1 MRSSLADEAG
11 MIKSSSEGYRTAPI
25 APAQPAQ
32 PSQPAISRFSLWPL
46 PELHQAP
53 VAVATPASAAGPDPE
68 QLAYQRGVEAG
79 RAAAMEE
86 ANRTLKRAAGLL
98 VSTAEALDAARLGV
112 VRQLEDSVYM
122 LALAVSR
129 HLIQREVGADPTIV
143 RDLVTKGLEAF
154 PVGSRVEIHLHPDDL
169 AALRSQVELP
179 GSDGRAAEIMWA
191 ADPAI
196 ERGGCTLET
205 PHRVVD
211 GRIDL
216 ALSDLYHRMRDD

>member
-1 MRSSLADEAG
+1 
-11 MIKSSSEGYRTAPI
+11 MIKSSSESYRTAPL
-25 APAQPAQ
+25 APTPPAQP
-32 PSQPAISRFSLWPL
+32 PAISRFSLWPL
-46 PELHQAP
+46 PELHQPAA
-53 VAVATPASAAGPDPE
+53 AVATPVVVQGPDLE
-68 QLAYQRGVEAG
+68 QVAYQRGVEAG

-122 LALAVSR
+122 LSLAVAR

-143 RDLVTKGLEAF
+143 RDLVHKGLEAF

-216 ALSDLYHRMRDD
+216 ALSDLYSRMRDD

>member
-1 MRSSLADEAG
+1 
-11 MIKSSSEGYRTAPI
+11 MIKSSSESYRTAPI
-25 APAQPAQ
+25 TPTQPVQ
-32 PSQPAISRFSLWPL
+32 PPAISRFSLWPL
-46 PELHQAP
+46 PELHQPPAV
-53 VAVATPASAAGPDPE
+53 VAATATPTGPDPE
-68 QLAYQRGVEAG
+68 QVAYQRGLEAG
-79 RAAAMEE
+79 RAAAIEE

-122 LALAVSR
+122 LSLAVTR
-129 HLIQREVGADPTIV
+129 HLIQREVSADPTIV
-143 RDLVTKGLEAF
+143 RDLVHKGLEAF
-154 PVGSRVEIHLHPDDL
+154 PVGSRVEIHLHPEDL

-191 ADPAI
+191 GDPGV

-211 GRIDL
+211 GRIDI
-216 ALSDLYHRMRDD
+216 ALNDLYHRMRDD

>member
-1 MRSSLADEAG
+1 
-11 MIKSSSEGYRTAPI
+11 MIKSSSDSYRTAPLAPGQPA
-25 APAQPAQ
+25 APA
-32 PSQPAISRFSLWPL
+32 QPAISRFSLWPL

-53 VAVATPASAAGPDPE
+53 AVVATVVTPSGPDPE
-68 QLAYQRGVEAG
+68 QVAQQRGYELG

-86 ANRTLKRAAGLL
+86 ANRTIKRAASLL

-112 VRQLEDSVYM
+112 VRELEDSVYM
-122 LALAVSR
+122 LSLAVAR
-129 HLIQREVGADPTIV
+129 HLIQREVSADPTVI
-143 RDLVTKGLEAF
+143 RDLVHRGLEAF

-169 AALRSQVELP
+169 AALRSQFELP
-179 GSDGRAAEIMWA
+179 GSDGRAAEILWA
-191 ADPAI
+191 ADAAI

-216 ALSDLYHRMRDD
+216 ALSELYHRMRDD

>member
-1 MRSSLADEAG
+1 
-11 MIKSSSEGYRTAPI
+11 MIKSSSEAYRAAPGT
-25 APAQPAQ
+25 
-32 PSQPAISRFSLWPL
+32 QPAISRFSLWPL
-46 PELHQAP
+46 PELHQPP
-53 VAVATPASAAGPDPE
+53 VAVATPVVTAALDVE
-68 QLAYQRGVEAG
+68 QAAQARGYEAG
-79 RAAAMEE
+79 RAAAMDE

-112 VRQLEDSVYM
+112 VRELEDSVY
-122 LALAVSR
+122 LLGLAVAR
-129 HLIQREVGADPTIV
+129 HLIQREVSADPTIV
-143 RDLVTKGLEAF
+143 RDLVHKGLEAF

-179 GSDGRAAEIMWA
+179 GSDGRAAEIMWS

-211 GRIDL
+211 GRVDL
-216 ALSDLYHRMRDD
+216 ALGDLYHRMRDD

>member
-1 MRSSLADEAG
+1 MRSYSAAEAG
-11 MIKSSSEGYRTAPI
+11 MIKSSSETYRAAPV
-25 APAQPAQ
+25 PPT
-32 PSQPAISRFSLWPL
+32 QPAISRFSLWPL

-53 VAVATPASAAGPDPE
+53 VAVATPAVAPGPDLE
-68 QLAYQRGVEAG
+68 QVAYQRGFEAG

-122 LALAVSR
+122 LALAVAR
-129 HLIQREVGADPTIV
+129 HLIQREVSADPTVV
-143 RDLVTKGLEAF
+143 RDLVHKGLEAF

-191 ADPAI
+191 GDPAI

>member
-1 MRSSLADEAG
+1 
-11 MIKSSSEGYRTAPI
+11 MIKSSSDAYRGAPVTAPTQ
-25 APAQPAQ
+25 ATQP
-32 PSQPAISRFSLWPL
+32 PAISRFSLWPL

-53 VAVATPASAAGPDPE
+53 VAVTATPAAPAGPDAE
-68 QLAYQRGVEAG
+68 QLAHQRGYEAG

-86 ANRTLKRAAGLL
+86 ANRTIKRAASLL

-112 VRQLEDSVYM
+112 VRELEDSVYM
-122 LALAVSR
+122 LSLAVAR
-129 HLIQREVGADPTIV
+129 HLIQREVSADPTII
-143 RDLVTKGLEAF
+143 RDLVHRGLEAF

-169 AALRSQVELP
+169 AALRGQVELP
-179 GSDGRAAEIMWA
+179 GSDGRAAEILWA

-216 ALSDLYHRMRDD
+216 ALSELYHRMRDD